1 MLLYLTTQVY
11 NINKDFHGFNG
22 VNVVF
27 IIGRMFLIGV
37 IVWVPPV
44 ADREANICMKVVYF
58 RSDPRKTHVW
68 SG

>member
-1 MLLYLTTQVY
+1 M
-11 NINKDFHGFNG
+11 
-22 VNVVF
+22 NVVF

-58 RSDPRKTHVW
+58 RSEHRKTHVW

>member
-1 MLLYLTTQVY
+1 M
-11 NINKDFHGFNG
+11 NKDFHGFKT
-22 VNVVF
+22 VNLIF

-44 ADREANICMKVVYF
+44 ADHEANICMKVVYS
-58 RSDPRKTHVW
+58 RCDPRKTHVW

>member
-1 MLLYLTTQVY
+1 M
-11 NINKDFHGFNG
+11 
-22 VNVVF
+22 NVVF
-27 IIGRMFLIGV
+27 IIGSMFLIGV

-68 SG
+68 SGEVRQKREGNE

>member
-1 MLLYLTTQVY
+1 M
-11 NINKDFHGFNG
+11 
-22 VNVVF
+22 NVVF
-27 IIGRMFLIGV
+27 IIERMLLIGV

-44 ADREANICMKVVYF
+44 ADHEANICMKVVYF